1 MGRLKPDFLKRRA
14 TASSAVAALLFCG
27 LMLDSPAAVLSSF
40 QAGTGGWHLGTIGV
54 GNLDSDPD
62 LEIVV
67 PYRNSSGQWVLD
79 AFKYTGQRL
88 PGFPYLSGSEEMNV
102 SPTIVD
108 LDGDG
113 RDEIIFTRA
122 NHLIALRGDGS
133 VMWSNTVSSANY
145 VPDGGYQTV
154 TNGFYWSN
162 GGGFISHLPSN
173 AVFSAQVSSPIVTD
187 IAG

>member
-14 TASSAVAALLFCG
+14 TARNTAAALLLLG
-27 LMLDSPAAVLSSF
+27 LPLDNSAAVLSSF

-102 SPTIVD
+102 SPTLVD

-113 RDEIIFTRA
+113 LDEIIFMRA
-122 NHLIALRGDGS
+122 NHVIALRGDGS
-133 VMWSNTVSSANY
+133 VMWSNTVNSANY
-145 VPDGGYQTV
+145 VPDAGYQAV
-154 TNGFYWSN
+154 TNGF
-162 GGGFISHLPSN
+162 
-173 AVFSAQVSSPIVTD
+173 
-187 IAG
+187 